1 MRALLFISYCLLA
14 GTLMAQLVLIPG
26 VFKYAFSL
34 GALLLGIRFFRTFDS
49 IGARIGF
56 ISATIFLSLLIPIV
70 YFGLAL
76 AFGWNIDP
84 KYLEGGTTP

>member
-1 MRALLFISYCLLA
+1 
-14 GTLMAQLVLIPG
+14 MAQLVLISG

-34 GALLLGIRFFRTFDS
+34 AAILLAVRFFRTFES
-49 IGARIGF
+49 IWARMGF
-56 ISATIFLSLLIPIV
+56 IFATIFLSFLIPIV

-84 KYLEGGTTP
+84 KYLEGVSTP